1 MSSTP
6 DTNELLPEQ
15 EEVYKTAKAVNA
27 QIEFLETFIARRFD
41 EISMEINATAQQ
53 ADMAEDSIIQRFSE
67 VLEVLGAINHSGD
80 GNTAANTG
88 VELEAII
95 EETENAANTILDA
108 SDRIADCV
116 SDDAKW
122 EDEQGRKEI
131 RESISND
138 IQNIL
143 MACSFQDLTSQ
154 RIRNTLDNL
163 SGIEDRLNTTFEKL
177 GIEVKPDQA
186 AVKEQVK
193 EASSQDDIDSLFD

>member
-1 MSSTP
+1 MSSKP
-6 DTNELLPEQ
+6 EKNELLPEQ
-15 EEVYKTAKAVNA
+15 EEIYKTANAVNA
-27 QIEFLETFIARRFD
+27 QIEVLETFIARRFD

-67 VLEVLGAINHSGD
+67 VLEVLSAINHSGG

-116 SDDAKW
+116 GDDAKW
-122 EDEQGRKEI
+122 EDEKGRKEI

-177 GIEVKPDQA
+177 GIDVKPDQEV
-186 AVKEQVK
+186 VKEQVK

>member
-1 MSSTP
+1 MPSTS
-6 DTNELLPEQ
+6 NENKLLPEQ
-15 EEVYKTAKAVNA
+15 EEVYKTAEAVNS
-27 QIEFLETFIARRFD
+27 QLKVLEAFIARRFD

-67 VLEVLGAINHSGD
+67 VLEVLGAINHSGG

-108 SDRIADCV
+108 SDRIAGYV
-116 SDDAKW
+116 GDDAKW
-122 EDEQGRKEI
+122 EDEEGRKEI
-131 RESISND
+131 RKNISND

-163 SGIEDRLNTTFEKL
+163 HGIEDRLNSTFEKL
-177 GIEVKPDQA
+177 GIDVTPD
-186 AVKEQVK
+186 KESIEKQVSA
-193 EASSQDDIDSLFD
+193 ASSQDEIDSLFD